1 MNQQNN
7 NYDGYSDM
15 QSTYSTDC
23 EHINF
28 VIRVSHQLLREKEQ
42 DPTGL
47 GSLQR
52 LEELSKF
59 TFREYIVDPGNI
71 HQLDFKQSFI
81 KLRYYEQSI
90 KNFIDVFDQSQYKGV
105 LSGLAE

>member
-1 MNQQNN
+1 
-7 NYDGYSDM
+7 M

-28 VIRVSHQLLREKEQ
+28 VIRISNQLLRDKEQ

-59 TFREYIVDPGNI
+59 TFREYVVDPGNI
-71 HQLDFKQSFI
+71 HQLDFK
-81 KLRYYEQSI
+81 
-90 KNFIDVFDQSQYKGV
+90 
-105 LSGLAE
+105 